1 MSARRSGF
9 ALIAALLLAVGAGC
23 RQDQGEGQL
32 HARQAALEREA
43 EGLRATLAKL
53 ERGEPI
59 LPEDAV
65 VVAVSDRVIQDFLA
79 PQLPFEV
86 ESDKFKVKLTQGEA
100 VFRGAPALHLSGS
113 ISHADHPGLVGEVK
127 AQGALEDIRVEP
139 DTGTLRATIALDH
152 VDLVQ
157 MGGLEKYVPGGSL
170 NELARAVRK
179 QLEPR
184 LPVIQIPVKIEQG
197 IELPDVTT
205 GPVRIKG
212 ALMPLGVS
220 VADVFAGSGVLWVAV
235 RVVPGELK
243 RTADATPVPA
253 PTPTAT
259 PHAAGGGRR

>member
-113 ISHADHPGLVGEVK
+113 ISHADHPGLVGEV
-127 AQGALEDIRVEP
+127 ERNYSIRVAGLNRRGQPIKIKAEGWLARIFQHEIDHINGVVFP
-139 DTGTLRATIALDH
+139 DRSTRVWKPAPEETE
-152 VDLVQ
+152 DLV
-157 MGGLEKYVPGGSL
+157 
-170 NELARAVRK
+170 
-179 QLEPR
+179 
-184 LPVIQIPVKIEQG
+184 
-197 IELPDVTT
+197 
-205 GPVRIKG
+205 
-212 ALMPLGVS
+212 
-220 VADVFAGSGVLWVAV
+220 
-235 RVVPGELK
+235 
-243 RTADATPVPA
+243 
-253 PTPTAT
+253 
-259 PHAAGGGRR
+259 